1 MRARG
6 VLFWGALALLVLPA
20 AVVTAVRLLGLDSGR
35 AVRLVSFAPLALP
48 SYAAALV
55 LLAVALLRR
64 PAVRGRLPVV
74 ALVPVLVGLGLHAWW
89 LAPLVAGERPPT
101 EGRTWSVLTS
111 NLLAG
116 QGDGLAV
123 LRTAVAEDVDVLVLQ
138 EVTLGALAALDRAG
152 LAEAYPHRVGEAVP
166 EGRTDGTLVLS
177 RTPLG
182 EPVRVATDMQSWAV
196 EVTDPD
202 GGDPVRVLAV
212 HPAAPVDVA
221 AWRRDHA
228 VVLAAARD
236 LDVDLVAGDLNATLD
251 HAPVRVLVDGGWRDA
266 TEEANGGW
274 QPTWPSNGLF
284 ESLPLPPLVQIDHVL
299 TGPDWV
305 GTASRP
311 LRVEG
316 TDHLALLV
324 EVARA
329 AEAPADV
336 GDL

>member
-1 MRARG
+1 MRAG
-6 VLFWGALALLVLPA
+6 GMLVWGASALLVLPA
-20 AVVTAVRLLGLDSGR
+20 VALTLVRLLGLDSAT

-64 PAVRGRLPVV
+64 PARGGGGGRLLV
-74 ALVPVLVGLGLHAWW
+74 AATVAVLAGLGLHAWW
-89 LAPLVAGERPPT
+89 LAPLVTGERPAT

-116 QGDGLAV
+116 QGDGLTV

-138 EVTLGALAALDRAG
+138 EVTLDALATLDRAG
-152 LAEAYPHRVGEAVP
+152 LAEAYPHRIGEAVP
-166 EGRTDGTLVLS
+166 EGRTDGTMVLS

-182 EPVRVATDMQSWAV
+182 EPVRVATDMQTWAV

-202 GGDPVRVLAV
+202 GGDPVRLLAV
-212 HPAAPVDVA
+212 HPAAPTDVG

-228 VVLAAARD
+228 VVLAAVRE

-251 HAPVRVLVDGGWRDA
+251 HAPVQALVDGGWRDA

-299 TGPDWV
+299 TGPAWV
-305 GTASRP
+305 GTSSQP

-324 EVARA
+324 EVARVA
-329 AEAPADV
+329 GTP
-336 GDL
+336 

>member
-1 MRARG
+1 M
-6 VLFWGALALLVLPA
+6 FWGLLALLLLPA
-20 AVVTAVRLLGLDSGR
+20 VALTLARLLGLESVS
-35 AVRLVSFAPLALP
+35 AVRLVSFTPLALP
-48 SYAAALV
+48 AYAAALV
-55 LLAVALLRR
+55 LLAAALLRR
-64 PAVRGRLPVV
+64 PARRGRVLVV
-74 ALVPVLVGLGLHAWW
+74 ALAPVLIGLGLHAWW
-89 LAPLVAGERPPT
+89 VGPLVVGERPPT

-123 LRTAVAEDVDVLVLQ
+123 LRTALAEDVDVLVLQ
-138 EVTLGALAALDRAG
+138 EVTRDALAALDRAG
-152 LAEAYPHRVGEAVP
+152 LAEAYPHRIGEAVP

-182 EPVRVATDMQSWAV
+182 DPVRVATDMQSWAV
-196 EVTDPD
+196 DVTDPD

-212 HPAAPVDVA
+212 HPAAPTDVS

-228 VVLAAARD
+228 AVLAAAED
-236 LDVDLVAGDLNATLD
+236 LDVDLVVGDLNATLD
-251 HAPVRVLVDGGWRDA
+251 HDPVRTLVDRGWRGA

-329 AEAPADV
+329 ADGPAEV
-336 GDL
+336 GAR